1 MEEFILEFEK
11 RYNRI
16 KQKEMTLPTCVLA
29 FKLLDASGLS
39 HRDRQLVLTGV
50 DYSNKDSMY
59 DQMKA
64 SLKKFHGEQAIPETK
79 SKEHLPIKHESPEE
93 PVFYTS
99 QRPFNHR
106 RGRGGFQG
114 NRNRGYYGNN
124 NQRKDK
130 PTNPIGFNGNL
141 SNVKFVNQSCIL

>member
-16 KQKEMTLPTCVLA
+16 KQKEMALPTCVLA

-59 DQMKA
+59 NQMKA
-64 SLKKFHGEQAIPETK
+64 SLKKFHGEQAIPEAK
-79 SKEHLPIKHESPEE
+79 LKEI
-93 PVFYTS
+93 
-99 QRPFNHR
+99 
-106 RGRGGFQG
+106 FQ
-114 NRNRGYYGNN
+114 
-124 NQRKDK
+124 
-130 PTNPIGFNGNL
+130 
-141 SNVKFVNQSCIL
+141 

>member
-1 MEEFILEFEK
+1 
-11 RYNRI
+11 
-16 KQKEMTLPTCVLA
+16 
-29 FKLLDASGLS
+29 
-39 HRDRQLVLTGV
+39 
-50 DYSNKDSMY
+50 MY

-130 PTNPIGFNGNL
+130 PTNPIGFNGKPIKCKVCESIMHL
-141 SNVKFVNQSCIL
+141 MKDCPYSNSHMPYPTYEADSSEPVVLFTGGTN